1 MAFGLGKMEVF
12 EARLSRMKIQHLPI
26 GARFEFDG
34 QIFVKTGPMTAAS
47 EAGGQRVIP
56 RYATLRALE
65 APVIEKAPKAGTVD
79 RARVMAA
86 FAEYEAIC
94 SGLLDEASKPKLE
107 AARQAFLAALK

>member
-1 MAFGLGKMEVF
+1 MWVF

-26 GARFEFDG
+26 GARFEFEG

-56 RYATLRALE
+56 RYATLRSLE
-65 APVIEKAPKAGTVD
+65 APVVEKISKSGALE

-86 FAEYEAIC
+86 FAAYDRIC
-94 SGLLDEASKPKLE
+94 AGLVDEASRPQLE
-107 AARQAFLAALK
+107 AARQGFLAALR

>member
-1 MAFGLGKMEVF
+1 MQTFAAKQP
-12 EARLSRMKIQHLPI
+12 RMKLQHLPI
-26 GARFEFDG
+26 GARFEFEG

-47 EAGGQRVIP
+47 EAGGQRIIP

-65 APVIEKAPKAGTVD
+65 APVIEKVPKAGMLD

-86 FAEYEAIC
+86 FAEYEKIC
-94 SGLLDEASKPKLE
+94 AGLVDEVSKPILE